1 MVPVVGVRVL
11 PPQPEKTVQK
21 PVPKDSLKGLNS
33 SQTEAVTHGEGPLLV
48 LAGPGS
54 GKTRVIAHR
63 IAYLVNELGVPPGNI
78 LAVTFTNKAAA
89 EMKKRARD
97 LTGELAGGI
106 WIGTFHSIC
115 LRILKME
122 ADFLEGYTKDF
133 VVYDQGDQLGLLKSC
148 LKELDYGEN
157 LFSPKGVLSEFDAVE
172 NSEEL
177 SFRDDFYGRRLKE
190 LYNFYKKE
198 LVKRNAMSFNDL
210 LLQTNRLLSENEG
223 VCFRFQNRFSH
234 VLVDEYQD
242 TNVSQ
247 YRFTKILSQRYCN
260 LFVVGDDSQSIYG
273 WRGADINNIL
283 NFEKDFPGARVVK
296 LERNYRSTP
305 DILAIANSV
314 IRKNPDRKEKTLWTG
329 NSAGEKAVVFKADDG
344 ADEAR
349 FVAERIS
356 DLVGTRD
363 FKWSDAAVFY
373 RANFQSRVIEE
384 GLRAAGIPYR
394 IVSGVGFYQRAEI
407 RDVVAYLR
415 LVQNPRDDVSF
426 LRIVNIPPRKIGGV
440 TLGKLREASQAGGFA
455 LFEAAEY
462 CREHD
467 LLPAQGLRALSRFL
481 EIIKELASV
490 AENQPVARVIK
501 ALLERT
507 AYLDYLGK
515 DLQRAENV
523 RELLNAAEGFGEMSL
538 SDFLD
543 LVLLATDEDRGDSGE
558 GKVSLM
564 TIHAAKG
571 LEFPAVFVVG
581 VGEDLLPHRR
591 SLETL
596 KGLEEERRLFYVA
609 VTRAKRLLYLS
620 YASLRSASGG
630 VYRARRSAFLDD
642 IPPEHV
648 VYESRRK
655 EFSGRDSGG
664 YSALPSEERA
674 REPEDSGSNLKP
686 GQRVAH
692 HVFGPG
698 VVKRIE
704 GKGSEAVATVDFFGA
719 GVKKIVASFLAD

>member
-1 MVPVVGVRVL
+1 MSGN
-11 PPQPEKTVQK
+11 
-21 PVPKDSLKGLNS
+21 SLKGLNPF
-33 SQTEAVTHGEGPLLV
+33 QLEAVTHGEGPLLV

-54 GKTRVIAHR
+54 GKTKVIAHR
-63 IAYLVNELGVPPGNI
+63 IAYLINDLSVPPGTI

-97 LTGELAGGI
+97 LAGELASGI

-115 LRILKME
+115 LRILKIE
-122 ADFLEGYTKDF
+122 ADFLEGHTKDF
-133 VVYDQGDQLGLLKSC
+133 VVYDQDDQLGLLKSC
-148 LKELDYGEN
+148 LKELDYGES
-157 LFSPKGVLSEFDAVE
+157 LFSPKEVLSEFDAAE
-172 NSEEL
+172 NREGA
-177 SFRDDFYGRRLKE
+177 SFRDDFYGRRLSE
-190 LYNFYKKE
+190 LYDFYKKE
-198 LVKRNAMSFNDL
+198 LVKRNAMTFNDL
-210 LLQTNRLLSENEG
+210 LLLANMLLSENQG
-223 VCFRFQNRFSH
+223 VCVRYQDRFSQ

-247 YRFTKILSQRYCN
+247 YRFAKTLSQRHRN

-305 DILAIANSV
+305 SILGIANSV
-314 IRKNPDRKEKTLWTG
+314 IRKNLGRKEKTLWTE
-329 NSAGEKAVVFKADDG
+329 NPEGERALVFKALDN

-356 DLVGTRD
+356 GLVESGD
-363 FKWSDAAVFY
+363 FKWSDVAVFY

-384 GLRAAGIPYR
+384 GFKVAKIPYR

-407 RDVVAYLR
+407 KDVIAYLR

-426 LRIVNIPPRKIGGV
+426 LRIVNVPPRKIGGV

-462 CREHD
+462 CQEHD
-467 LLPAQGLRALSRFL
+467 LLPAQALGALSRFL
-481 EIIKELASV
+481 EIIKGLGSA
-490 AENQPVARVIK
+490 AESQPVAQVIK
-501 ALLERT
+501 TLLQST
-507 AYLDYLGK
+507 AYLDYLG
-515 DLQRAENV
+515 DDHQRAENV
-523 RELLNAAEGFGEMSL
+523 RELLNAAEGWGDITL

-558 GKVSLM
+558 EKVSLM

-581 VGEDLLPHRR
+581 VNQDLLPHKR
-591 SLETL
+591 SAETL
-596 KGLEEERRLFYVA
+596 GGLEEERRLFYVA

-620 YASLRSASGG
+620 YASLRTASGG
-630 VYRARRSAFLDD
+630 TYHARRSAFLDD
-642 IPPEHV
+642 LSPEHV
-648 VYESRRK
+648 VYESRK
-655 EFSGRDSGG
+655 KKLSGRDSN
-664 YSALPSEERA
+664 LPSEEKTY
-674 REPEDSGSNLKP
+674 ELEGVGLNLRP
-686 GQRVAH
+686 GQRVTH

-698 VVKRIE
+698 VVKRID
-704 GKGSEAVATVDFFGA
+704 GKGDRAVATVDFFGS
-719 GVKKIVASFLAD
+719 GVKKILASFFAD